1 MRAFATPSATKE
13 TTDAL
18 AAAQKKFEEAQQ
30 QLDDL
35 SDQFQTLS
43 EELDDTIGQI
53 EDVNGQ
59 IDDTQELI
67 EEKQEELEEKQ
78 GELAHRVSSSYEAGD
93 NRMLALLLS
102 SESFSDQLS
111 KTYYINKVNESDQR
125 AIEEVVQIQ
134 EDLKETKAELE
145 SQKVELEGLKEQQ
158 TAQLQSIK
166 IRTRSGAVMALTR
179 CGDLIAKRDAEI
191 LAAAK
196 AEEEA
201 RRAAEEAAKQ
211 QASGGTTSIPGDGQG
226 SSSAGNLQ
234 QLVVAW
240 CKKTPSPGAGL
251 CAWWVSDVFER
262 AGLGNTFHCART
274 ICISNFCTSSKKSN
288 LQVGMIIAVSSH
300 SHTWAGR
307 IYGHVGIY
315 VGDNTV
321 MDNVGYIRS
330 INVDEWIS
338 STAISAPRWGWAVAT
353 TSPDM
358 RSFKRVAPRRPLD
371 ARFIAEHLG
380 TTKAP
385 QFDGLP
391 AWCVVNLRRTVG
403 VGARCT
409 GRLHRVWM
417 LCG

>member
-1 MRAFATPSATKE
+1 MSQPTMQSPRNKAGEICALESDRFAISRRNAIKALFGAAAAATLFASPMRAFATPSATKE

-35 SDQFQTLS
+35 SNQFQTLS
-43 EELDDTIGQI
+43 EKLDDTIGQI

-78 GELAHRVSSSYEAGD
+78 GELAHRVSSSYKAGD

-102 SESFSDQLS
+102 SESFSDLLS

-158 TAQLQSIK
+158 TAQLQSMK
-166 IRTRSGAVMALTR
+166 DKKDEVQALLD
-179 CGDLIAKRDAEI
+179 GLDQDVKDLIAKRDAEI

-211 QASGGTTSIPGDGQG
+211 QASGGGATSIPGDGQG

-262 AGLGNTFHCART
+262 AGLGNVPGNADDMY
-274 ICISNFCTSSKKSN
+274 SNFCTSSKKAN

-338 STAISAPRWGWAVAT
+338 YYGGIVTPRWGWAN
-353 TSPDM
+353 
-358 RSFKRVAPRRPLD
+358 
-371 ARFIAEHLG
+371 G
-380 TTKAP
+380 N
-385 QFDGLP
+385 
-391 AWCVVNLRRTVG
+391 NLAG
-403 VGARCT
+403 
-409 GRLHRVWM
+409 
-417 LCG
+417 

>member
-1 MRAFATPSATKE
+1 MSQPTLQMPRHGEGEVCTIDADWRAISRRDAIKALLGAAAAATLFASPVRTFATPSATKE

-18 AAAQKKFEEAQQ
+18 AAAQKKFEEVQK
-30 QLDDL
+30 QLNEL
-35 SDQFQTLS
+35 SDQFQALS
-43 EELDDTIGQI
+43 EALDDTIGQI
-53 EDVNGQ
+53 EDVSDQ

-78 GELAHRVSSSYEAGD
+78 GELAHRVSSSYKAGD

-102 SESFSDQLS
+102 SDSFSDLLS

-134 EDLKETKAELE
+134 RDLKETKAELE
-145 SQKVELEGLKEQQ
+145 AQKTELEGLKEQQ
-158 TAQLQSIK
+158 TAQLQSMK
-166 IRTRSGAVMALTR
+166 DKKDEVQALLENVDQDVK
-179 CGDLIAKRDAEI
+179 DLIAKRDAEI
-191 LAAAK
+191 LAAVK

-211 QASGGTTSIPGDGQG
+211 QAANKPSTSIPGNGQG
-226 SSSAGNLQ
+226 SASAGNLQ
-234 QLVVAW
+234 QLVVSW

-262 AGLGNTFHCART
+262 AGLGNVPGNADDMY
-274 ICISNFCTSSKKSN
+274 SNFCTSSKKAN

-330 INVDEWIS
+330 IDVDEWIGYYGD
-338 STAISAPRWGWAVAT
+338 TVTPRWGWAN
-353 TSPDM
+353 
-358 RSFKRVAPRRPLD
+358 
-371 ARFIAEHLG
+371 G
-380 TTKAP
+380 N
-385 QFDGLP
+385 
-391 AWCVVNLRRTVG
+391 NLAG
-403 VGARCT
+403 
-409 GRLHRVWM
+409 
-417 LCG
+417 

>member
-1 MRAFATPSATKE
+1 MSQPTMQAPRNKAGEICALESDRLAITRRNAIKALFGAAAAATLFASPMRAFATPSATKE

-78 GELAHRVSSSYEAGD
+78 GELAHRVSSSYKAGD

-102 SESFSDQLS
+102 SESFSDLLS

-158 TAQLQSIK
+158 TAQLQSMK
-166 IRTRSGAVMALTR
+166 DKKDEVQALLD
-179 CGDLIAKRDAEI
+179 GLDQDVKDLIAKRDAEI

-211 QASGGTTSIPGDGQG
+211 QASGGTTSIPGDGQDRPARATC
-226 SSSAGNLQ
+226 SSLLWRGARRRRPPARVFAPGGFPTCLSAR
-234 QLVVAW
+234 AW
-240 CKKTPSPGAGL
+240 A
-251 CAWWVSDVFER
+251 
-262 AGLGNTFHCART
+262 TFPVTRT
-274 ICISNFCTSSKKSN
+274 ICIATSAPVLKSN

-338 STAISAPRWGWAVAT
+338 YYGDIVTPRWGWAN
-353 TSPDM
+353 
-358 RSFKRVAPRRPLD
+358 
-371 ARFIAEHLG
+371 G
-380 TTKAP
+380 N
-385 QFDGLP
+385 
-391 AWCVVNLRRTVG
+391 NLAG
-403 VGARCT
+403 
-409 GRLHRVWM
+409 
-417 LCG
+417 